1 MLGNYLY
8 SILFLQMVVHSLFLG
23 DYTSF
28 QLRFQSLVSISR
40 AGKILVYNYQLR
52 CPLQGLFGTLLSFQ
66 RSSNMVRVFLHQGYD
81 LAALLFMGAM
91 MQGFSTNILPHH
103 FFSGAFHL
111 GIFLKCIFTI
121 SWLVSTI
128 SILFTSSNCFLQ
140 PFNHSAWWLYSFL
153 ILQISFQNLILSSEF
168 GIVLSHCFY
177 LFSPLYTCFWLT

>member
-1 MLGNYLY
+1 MCFPLQSL
-8 SILFLQMVVHSLFLG
+8 STILLMSSWSFVRQLPLQHSFSSDGSNSLFLG

-103 FFSGAFHL
+103 FFL
-111 GIFLKCIFTI
+111 EL
-121 SWLVSTI
+121 
-128 SILFTSSNCFLQ
+128 SI
-140 PFNHSAWWLYSFL
+140 
-153 ILQISFQNLILSSEF
+153 
-168 GIVLSHCFY
+168 
-177 LFSPLYTCFWLT
+177 